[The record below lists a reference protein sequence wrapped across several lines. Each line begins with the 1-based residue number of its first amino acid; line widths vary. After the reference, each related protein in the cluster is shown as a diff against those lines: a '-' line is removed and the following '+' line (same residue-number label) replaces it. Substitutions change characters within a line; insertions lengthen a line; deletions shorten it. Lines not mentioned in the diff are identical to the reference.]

1 MTRMLDNVENH
12 ESSQEWDDSLI
23 MGLRRGL
30 AQHSGD
36 AEGILVSLAG
46 AKVILTLEDGE
57 MLELDRVELMAALQP
72 PLRVLK
78 AA

>member
-1 MTRMLDNVENH
+1 MIDNVENRGT
-12 ESSQEWDDSLI
+12 SQEWDDSLI

-30 AQHSGD
+30 PEHSGD

-57 MLELDRVELMAALQP
+57 MIELDRVELMAALQP
-72 PLRVLK
+72 PLRELK

>member
-1 MTRMLDNVENH
+1 MTDNVENRGT
-12 ESSQEWDDSLI
+12 SQEWDDSLI

-30 AQHSGD
+30 PEHSGD

-57 MLELDRVELMAALQP
+57 MIELDRVELMAALQP

>member
-1 MTRMLDNVENH
+1 MFDNVENRGT
-12 ESSQEWDDSLI
+12 SQEWDDSLI

-30 AQHSGD
+30 PEHSGD

>member
-1 MTRMLDNVENH
+1 MTDNVENQAT
-12 ESSQEWDDSLI
+12 SQEWDDSLI

-30 AQHSGD
+30 PEHSGD

-72 PLRVLK
+72 PLRV

>member
-1 MTRMLDNVENH
+1 MTDNVENRGT
-12 ESSQEWDDSLI
+12 SQVWDDSLI

-30 AQHSGD
+30 PEHSGD

-57 MLELDRVELMAALQP
+57 MIELDRVELMAALQP

>member
-1 MTRMLDNVENH
+1 MTDNVENRGT
-12 ESSQEWDDSLI
+12 SQEWDDSLI

-30 AQHSGD
+30 PEHSGD
-36 AEGILVSLAG
+36 AEGILVSIAG

-72 PLRVLK
+72 PLRV

>member
-1 MTRMLDNVENH
+1 MIDNVENRGT
-12 ESSQEWDDSLI
+12 SQEWDDSLI

-30 AQHSGD
+30 PEHSGD

-46 AKVILTLEDGE
+46 AKVILTFEDGE

-72 PLRVLK
+72 PLRV

>member
-1 MTRMLDNVENH
+1 MTDNVENRGT
-12 ESSQEWDDSLI
+12 SQEWDDSLI

-30 AQHSGD
+30 PEHSGD
-36 AEGILVSLAG
+36 AEGILVSIAG

-57 MLELDRVELMAALQP
+57 MLELDRVELLAALQP
-72 PLRVLK
+72 PLRV

>member
-1 MTRMLDNVENH
+1 MIDNVENQQ
-12 ESSQEWDDSLI
+12 SSQGYGESLLMGARTGSADD
-23 MGLRRGL
+23 
-30 AQHSGD
+30 SGD
-36 AEGILVSLAG
+36 AEAVIVSLEG
-46 AKVILTLEDGE
+46 DTVILTLDDGE

>member
-1 MTRMLDNVENH
+1 
-12 ESSQEWDDSLI
+12 
-23 MGLRRGL
+23 MGARRGSTDD
-30 AQHSGD
+30 SGD
-36 AEGILVSLAG
+36 AEGVLVSLEG
-46 AKVILTLEDGE
+46 ESVILTLENGE

>member
-1 MTRMLDNVENH
+1 MIDNVENRGT
-12 ESSQEWDDSLI
+12 SQEWDDSLI

-30 AQHSGD
+30 PEHSGD
-36 AEGILVSLAG
+36 AEGILVSIAG

>member
-1 MTRMLDNVENH
+1 MIDNVENQAT
-12 ESSQEWDDSLI
+12 SQEWDDSLI

-30 AQHSGD
+30 PQHSGD

-72 PLRVLK
+72 PLRILK

>member
-1 MTRMLDNVENH
+1 MTDNVENRGI
-12 ESSQEWDDSLI
+12 SQEWDDSLI

-30 AQHSGD
+30 PEHSGD
-36 AEGILVSLAG
+36 AEGILVSIAG

-72 PLRVLK
+72 PLRV

>member
-1 MTRMLDNVENH
+1 MTDNVENRGT
-12 ESSQEWDDSLI
+12 SQEWDDSLI

-30 AQHSGD
+30 PEHSGD

-57 MLELDRVELMAALQP
+57 MIELDRVELMAALQP
-72 PLRVLK
+72 PLRALK

>member
-1 MTRMLDNVENH
+1 MTDNVENRGT
-12 ESSQEWDDSLI
+12 SQEWDDSLI

-30 AQHSGD
+30 PEHSGD

-46 AKVILTLEDGE
+46 AKVILTFEDGE

-72 PLRVLK
+72 PLRV

>member
-1 MTRMLDNVENH
+1 MTDNVENRGT
-12 ESSQEWDDSLI
+12 SQEWDDSLI

-30 AQHSGD
+30 PEHSGD

-46 AKVILTLEDGE
+46 AKVMLTLEDGE
-57 MLELDRVELMAALQP
+57 MIELDRVELMAALQP

>member
-1 MTRMLDNVENH
+1 MIDNVENRGT
-12 ESSQEWDDSLI
+12 SQEWDDSLI

-30 AQHSGD
+30 PEHSGD
-36 AEGILVSLAG
+36 AEGILVSIAG

-72 PLRVLK
+72 PLRV

>member
-1 MTRMLDNVENH
+1 MTDNVENRGTLK
-12 ESSQEWDDSLI
+12 EWDDSLI

-30 AQHSGD
+30 PDHSGD
-36 AEGILVSLAG
+36 AEGILVSITG
-46 AKVILTLEDGE
+46 ANVILTLEDGE

-72 PLRVLK
+72 PLRV

>member
-1 MTRMLDNVENH
+1 MIDNVENRGT
-12 ESSQEWDDSLI
+12 SQEWDDSLI

-30 AQHSGD
+30 PEHSGD

-57 MLELDRVELMAALQP
+57 MIELDRVELMAALQP
-72 PLRVLK
+72 PLRALK

>member
-1 MTRMLDNVENH
+1 MIDNVENRGP
-12 ESSQEWDDSLI
+12 SQEWDESLI

-30 AQHSGD
+30 PEHSGD

-72 PLRVLK
+72 PLRV

>member
-1 MTRMLDNVENH
+1 MTDNVENRGT
-12 ESSQEWDDSLI
+12 SQEWDDNLI

-30 AQHSGD
+30 PQHSGD

-72 PLRVLK
+72 PLR
-78 AA
+78 AAA

>member
-1 MTRMLDNVENH
+1 MTDNVENRGT
-12 ESSQEWDDSLI
+12 SQEWDDSLI

-30 AQHSGD
+30 PEHSGD

-57 MLELDRVELMAALQP
+57 MIELDRVELMAALQP
-72 PLRVLK
+72 PLRV

>member
-1 MTRMLDNVENH
+1 MTDNVENRGT
-12 ESSQEWDDSLI
+12 SQEWDDSLI
-23 MGLRRGL
+23 MGIRRGL
-30 AQHSGD
+30 PEHSGD

-72 PLRVLK
+72 PLRV

>member
-1 MTRMLDNVENH
+1 MTDNVENRGT
-12 ESSQEWDDSLI
+12 SQEWDDSLI

-30 AQHSGD
+30 PEHSGD

-57 MLELDRVELMAALQP
+57 MLELDRGELMAALQP
-72 PLRVLK
+72 PLRV

>member
-1 MTRMLDNVENH
+1 MIDNVENRGT
-12 ESSQEWDDSLI
+12 SQEWADSLI

-30 AQHSGD
+30 PEHSGD

-72 PLRVLK
+72 PLRV

>member
-1 MTRMLDNVENH
+1 MTDNVENLAT
-12 ESSQEWDDSLI
+12 SQEWDDSLI

-30 AQHSGD
+30 PEHSGD

-72 PLRVLK
+72 PLRV

>member
-1 MTRMLDNVENH
+1 MRDNVENQAT
-12 ESSQEWDDSLI
+12 SQEWDDSLI

-30 AQHSGD
+30 PEHSGD
-36 AEGILVSLAG
+36 AEGILVSIAG
-46 AKVILTLEDGE
+46 PKVILTLEDGE

-72 PLRVLK
+72 PLRV